1 MAKTRKL
8 NKHKHNYKHK
18 HKHNYKHKRTKH
30 NSTKHNSTYHQTR
43 HTLKKYKGSGPY
55 DRPNKTPCKYG
66 AACTRKNPVHFAEF
80 SHPSPCRDGI
90 WCDKIHSDEH
100 FKRFTHPPYTRYE
113 NEDQVKQ
120 FIHECYDSY
129 SHNPSDMFSHF
140 TNSNISF
147 LKKGIDDSKSLRK
160 TFFFNLLVY
169 IICNICDIIVM
180 PNGRDFIST
189 MLQRFNE
196 EAIDINFIVRDDEP
210 QLRKCIQQLGIPY
223 INCIAVV
230 SVLQDPDSEFNK
242 TECL

>member
-1 MAKTRKL
+1 MVNTLKL
-8 NKHKHNYKHK
+8 NKDKHTKHK
-18 HKHNYKHKRTKH
+18 HKKHKHTKHKRTKRK
-30 NSTKHNSTYHQTR
+30 STKCTYYHKKN
-43 HTLKKYKGSGPY
+43 TLKKYKGSGPY

-120 FIHECYDSY
+120 FIYECYDSY
-129 SHNPSDMFSHF
+129 SRNPSDMFAHF

-169 IICNICDIIVM
+169 IVCNICDIIVM

-196 EAIDINFIVRDDEP
+196 EAIDINFIVRDDGP
-210 QLRKCIQQLGIPY
+210 QLQRCIQKLGIPY
-223 INCIAVV
+223 INCIAIV
-230 SVLQDPDSEFNK
+230 SVLQDPESEFNK
-242 TECL
+242 NGCL